1 MSQQV
6 YQILQGVGC
15 NAFKTCFLWAISNK
29 VLAQPKHK
37 HLLVLSHVFSMT
49 WLDTGWACFFLF
61 QVFGMMSATRFQ
73 NGSPS
78 NDKDHYRGLMVTGV
92 RMATCNQILDP
103 WVYILLRR
111 AILRKIY
118 RITKKQA
125 SFRGSTFRSARWEV
139 SSFQNSEK
147 TNVNKV

>member
-1 MSQQV
+1 MRS
-6 YQILQGVGC
+6 YSG
-15 NAFKTCFLWAISNK
+15 S
-29 VLAQPKHK
+29 
-37 HLLVLSHVFSMT
+37 LSSDR
-49 WLDTGWACFFLF
+49 DT
-61 QVFGMMSATRFQ
+61 
-73 NGSPS
+73 
-78 NDKDHYRGLMVTGV
+78 YRALMVTGV

-125 SFRGSTFRSARWEV
+125 SFKGSTFRTTRWDV

-147 TNVNKV
+147 TSGKLSS

>member
-1 MSQQV
+1 
-6 YQILQGVGC
+6 
-15 NAFKTCFLWAISNK
+15 
-29 VLAQPKHK
+29 
-37 HLLVLSHVFSMT
+37 
-49 WLDTGWACFFLF
+49 
-61 QVFGMMSATRFQ
+61 MSATRSY
-73 NGSPS
+73 NGSLNS
-78 NDKDHYRGLMVTGV
+78 DRETYRRLMMTGV

-125 SFRGSTFRSARWEV
+125 SLKGSTFRSIRWDV

-147 TNVNKV
+147 NCVNKP

>member
-1 MSQQV
+1 MS
-6 YQILQGVGC
+6 
-15 NAFKTCFLWAISNK
+15 
-29 VLAQPKHK
+29 PK
-37 HLLVLSHVFSMT
+37 L
-49 WLDTGWACFFLF
+49 FLF
-61 QVFGMMSATRFQ
+61 SQVFALMSATR
-73 NGSPS
+73 SYS
-78 NDKDHYRGLMVTGV
+78 DSLSSDRDAYRKLMMTGV

-125 SFRGSTFRSARWEV
+125 SLKGSTFRSIRWEV

-147 TNVNKV
+147 NCTHKT